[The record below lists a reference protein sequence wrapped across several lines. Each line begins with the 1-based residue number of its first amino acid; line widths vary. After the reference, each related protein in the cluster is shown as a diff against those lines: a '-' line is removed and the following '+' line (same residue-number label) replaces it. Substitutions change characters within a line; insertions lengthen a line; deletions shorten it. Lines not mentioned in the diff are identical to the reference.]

1 MMEKTFLMV
10 KPDAVQRGLVGTIIA
25 RFESKGFKL
34 LAGKLMHIS
43 DTLVQKHY
51 AEHQGKPFYDDLVS
65 FMTSGPVFAMVW
77 EGEDIIQIARL
88 MMGPTDPKK
97 ALPGTIRGDFATRM
111 NRNVIHGSDSAESAS
126 REIGLFFDNSELI
139 DW

>member
-1 MMEKTFLMV
+1 MEKTFLMV
-10 KPDAVQRGLVGTIIA
+10 KPDAVQRGLIGTIIA

-34 LAGKLMHIS
+34 LAGKLMTIS

-51 AEHQGKPFYDDLVS
+51 AEHQGKPFYADLVS